1 MNCVLFAK
9 MDQVFS
15 KENKT
20 LKKYWKSGKKYWK
33 SQGKVREFC
42 LSGKVGTLSA
52 LCQLK
57 MGNQSYHKGQ
67 VRWYGVNIC
76 VYNFVNVFRGNGYSV
91 GNEFSK
97 KNQ

>member
-1 MNCVLFAK
+1 MYK
-9 MDQVFS
+9 S
-15 KENKT
+15 RIIT
-20 LKKYWKSGKKYWK
+20 LRLETQKYKSIALG
-33 SQGKVREFC
+33 
-42 LSGKVGTLSA
+42 SA

-76 VYNFVNVFRGNGYSV
+76 VYNFVNIFRGNGYSV